1 MRELGTDWKDAVKTA
16 LTHPDNGNWRRDAKY
31 WGGIILA
38 GDQVLPRSA
47 VRIQL
52 IAYLKLKSGLSLRER
67 EKDAL
72 GNLAP
77 EFQKRIGFSV
87 GAA

>member
-1 MRELGTDWKDAVKTA
+1 MRQWQGLV
-16 LTHPDNGNWRRDAKY
+16 
-31 WGGIILA
+31 LA
-38 GDQVLPRSA
+38 GEQLLPRSA

-52 IAYLKLKSGLSLRER
+52 IAYLKLKAGLPLRSG

-72 GNLAP
+72 ATLDP
-77 EFQKRIGFSV
+77 DVQQRIGFSV